1 MLQENVTITKLQEN
15 DSAEM
20 LQENDTSIKLQENV
34 SAEILQVNGTDTN
47 VSYYATRKW
56 HSH

>member
-15 DSAEM
+15 SSAEM
-20 LQENDTSIKLQENV
+20 LQENDTSTKLQENV
-34 SAEILQVNGTDTN
+34 SIEMLQVNGTATN
-47 VSYYATRKW
+47 VRCYATRKW